1 MTGGSTIVEFWRDE
15 PSETPA
21 QADDILL
28 LNQAVLDI
36 EDDEPAAES
45 GEAGIKRVRI
55 ILMGAAVAW
64 IGFAGWAMIASGDL
78 RAGPSAWASAIAT
91 LLVPLTL
98 LALTYLLLVRNSRS
112 ESRRY
117 LDTAR
122 ALRTEAD
129 LLEIRLGR
137 IATQLETARKKMQD
151 QAELLDSYGAAAS
164 SNMEASAE
172 LIASRAHASA
182 ARAEVAERAGA
193 ALMAQMHALM
203 GAIPELEDR
212 TGRMAAQIMD
222 NSHALGDR
230 IDTLEARLHTLGELS
245 DEARTRTLSATKS
258 LSSQLTQLQEATR
271 SASEEVTGMA
281 EIAAGRIDAT
291 AQTARQAMDRTRQD
305 VEAQS
310 AALVALVDTAQA
322 GVSSTSETARNALIA
337 ELDHAQA
344 ALEERLAIVRQAMD
358 RTRADVD
365 AQTAALATLID
376 TAQAG
381 VSSTSAGVRQTLIE
395 ELDHAHAALQVRLD
409 AAKQAMDLTR
419 ADIEAQSVALV
430 AMVDSAQAG
439 VASTSDVVRQS
450 LVADLDHA
458 QAALQVRL
466 DAARQAMDRT
476 RADIE
481 AQSLALVAMVDS
493 AQAGAATASETVSQ
507 TLGADLDHAQ
517 ANLQERLD
525 GLLAQVETAMATAD
539 EGLSRRADTLSALVT
554 AAEAGI
560 GSASEGVI
568 AVLTR
573 DMDKIEQD
581 LRGRMGDA
589 LDRAQAALSQTDA
602 SLSNQAAALD
612 ALIARSRE
620 SLDAIG
626 SDTIIGLSDSIGEV
640 EGRLHQINDLVEGQ
654 KALMNSL
661 HDGLN
666 DTIAGTEGK
675 FATLE
680 EAALARSE
688 RMTDA
693 LTRLTGETQRIDSA
707 LTAGGL
713 TADKLIGSAE
723 TLLVALDSSVRELD
737 ETYPAA
743 LDRFDARM
751 EQSRALLGSATPE
764 LERLE
769 AISQALA
776 GRAEEAESLLRGQG
790 SRLTEW
796 LESTQSGL
804 EANRQLVDRLR
815 VALDGAHQD
824 ATRITEGAG
833 PLLVTALLRVKDTAD
848 QAAERARQA
857 LSRAIPDAAQQLGD
871 ASEAAMQRALGD
883 RVAEQIEQVAK
894 VAEEAIKA
902 AHQASE
908 RLTRQLLTIADTSAT
923 IEQRIAQAEQAS
935 EDRDRDH
942 FARRSAALIESLN
955 STAIDVAKILSNDVT
970 DTAWSAYLKGDR
982 GVFTRRAVKLLD
994 AGESREI
1001 ALHYDDDA
1009 EFRDHVN
1016 RYIHDFESMLRIIL
1030 SARDGNALGVAVL
1043 SSDMGKL
1050 YVALA
1055 QAIERLRQ

>member
-15 PSETPA
+15 PSETAA

-28 LNQAVLDI
+28 LKQAVMDI
-36 EDDEPAAES
+36 EEDDPAAGS
-45 GEAGIKRVRI
+45 GDAWVKRVRI
-55 ILMGAAVAW
+55 ALTLVAVAW

-78 RAGPSAWASAIAT
+78 RAGPSAFANAIAT

-129 LLEIRLGR
+129 LLELRLGR
-137 IATQLETARKKMQD
+137 IATQLEAARQTMQD

-182 ARAEVAERAGA
+182 ERAEAAERAGA
-193 ALMAQMHALM
+193 ALMAQMDALI
-203 GAIPELEDR
+203 GTIPELEDR

-222 NSHALGDR
+222 NGHALGDR
-230 IDTLEARLHTLGELS
+230 IDTLEARLHALAELS
-245 DEARTRTLSATKS
+245 DDARARTLSATKS

-305 VEAQS
+305 VDAQS
-310 AALVALVDTAQA
+310 AALTALV
-322 GVSSTSETARNALIA
+322 
-337 ELDHAQA
+337 
-344 ALEERLAIVRQAMD
+344 
-358 RTRADVD
+358 
-365 AQTAALATLID
+365 
-376 TAQAG
+376 
-381 VSSTSAGVRQTLIE
+381 
-395 ELDHAHAALQVRLD
+395 
-409 AAKQAMDLTR
+409 
-419 ADIEAQSVALV
+419 EA
-430 AMVDSAQAG
+430 AQAG
-439 VASTSDVVRQS
+439 VATTSESVRVA
-450 LVADLDHA
+450 LVADLDRA
-458 QAALQVRL
+458 QA
-466 DAARQAMDRT
+466 
-476 RADIE
+476 
-481 AQSLALVAMVDS
+481 
-493 AQAGAATASETVSQ
+493 
-507 TLGADLDHAQ
+507 DLR
-517 ANLQERLD
+517 ERLD
-525 GLLAQVETAMATAD
+525 QAMTQVRETMAASD
-539 EGLSRRADTLSALVT
+539 DGLSRRAETLTALV
-554 AAEAGI
+554 AAAQAGI
-560 GSASEGVI
+560 GSASDHVMGVL
-568 AVLTR
+568 AR
-573 DMDKIEQD
+573 DMDVIEQE
-581 LRGRMGDA
+581 LRQRMGGA
-589 LDRAQAALSQTDA
+589 LDRAEEALTFTD
-602 SLSNQAAALD
+602 SRLSAQAAALD

-626 SDTIIGLSDSIGEV
+626 SDTVVGLTDSIGDV
-640 EGRLHQINDLVEGQ
+640 ESRLHQINDMVEGQ
-654 KALMNSL
+654 KALMTSL
-661 HDGLN
+661 HAGLN
-666 DTIAGTEGK
+666 DSIAGTENR

-680 EAALARSE
+680 ETTLARSA
-688 RMTDA
+688 RMNDA
-693 LTRLTGETQRIDSA
+693 LTRLTAETQRIDSA

>member
-15 PSETPA
+15 PSETAA

-28 LNQAVLDI
+28 LKQAVMDI
-36 EDDEPAAES
+36 EEDDPAAGS
-45 GEAGIKRVRI
+45 GDAWVKRVRI
-55 ILMGAAVAW
+55 GLTLVAVAW

-78 RAGPSAWASAIAT
+78 RAGPSAFANAIAT

-129 LLEIRLGR
+129 LLELRLGR
-137 IATQLETARKKMQD
+137 IATQLEAARQTMQD

-182 ARAEVAERAGA
+182 ERAEAAERAGA
-193 ALMAQMHALM
+193 ALMAQMDALI
-203 GAIPELEDR
+203 GTIPELEDR

-222 NSHALGDR
+222 NGHALGDR
-230 IDTLEARLHTLGELS
+230 IDTLEARLHALGELS
-245 DEARTRTLSATKS
+245 DDARARTLSATKS

-305 VEAQS
+305 VDAQS
-310 AALVALVDTAQA
+310 AALTALVEVAQA
-322 GVSSTSETARNALIA
+322 GVTTTSES
-337 ELDHAQA
+337 
-344 ALEERLAIVRQAMD
+344 VR
-358 RTRADVD
+358 
-365 AQTAALATLID
+365 
-376 TAQAG
+376 
-381 VSSTSAGVRQTLIE
+381 
-395 ELDHAHAALQVRLD
+395 
-409 AAKQAMDLTR
+409 
-419 ADIEAQSVALV
+419 EA
-430 AMVDSAQAG
+430 
-439 VASTSDVVRQS
+439 
-450 LVADLDHA
+450 LVADLDRA
-458 QAALQVRL
+458 QA
-466 DAARQAMDRT
+466 
-476 RADIE
+476 
-481 AQSLALVAMVDS
+481 
-493 AQAGAATASETVSQ
+493 
-507 TLGADLDHAQ
+507 DLR
-517 ANLQERLD
+517 ERLD
-525 GLLAQVETAMATAD
+525 QAMAQVRETMAASD
-539 EGLSRRADTLSALVT
+539 DGLSRRAETLTALV
-554 AAEAGI
+554 AAAQAGI
-560 GSASEGVI
+560 GSASEHVMGV
-568 AVLTR
+568 LGR
-573 DMDKIEQD
+573 DMDVIEQE
-581 LRGRMGDA
+581 LRQRMGGA
-589 LDRAQAALSQTDA
+589 LDRAEEALTFTDSRLSAQT
-602 SLSNQAAALD
+602 AALD

-626 SDTIIGLSDSIGEV
+626 SDTVVGLTDTVGDV
-640 EGRLHQINDLVEGQ
+640 ESRLHQINDMVEGQ
-654 KALMNSL
+654 KALMTSL
-661 HDGLN
+661 HAGLN
-666 DTIAGTEGK
+666 DSIAGTESR

-680 EAALARSE
+680 ETTLARSA

-693 LTRLTGETQRIDSA
+693 LTRLTAETQRIDGA
-707 LTAGGL
+707 LAAGGL

-737 ETYPAA
+737 ETYPGA
-743 LDRFDARM
+743 LERFDARI
-751 EQSRALLGSATPE
+751 EQSRVLLASATPE
-764 LERLE
+764 MERLE
-769 AISQALA
+769 AISQALV

-857 LSRAIPDAAQQLGD
+857 LARAIPDAAQQLGD

-883 RVAEQIEQVAK
+883 KVAAQIEQVAK

-908 RLTRQLLTIADTSAT
+908 RLTRQLLTIADTSANV
-923 IEQRIAQAEQAS
+923 EQRIAQAEQAS

-942 FARRSAALIESLN
+942 FARRSASLIESLN
-955 STAIDVAKILSNDVT
+955 STAIDVTKILSNDVT

>member
-15 PSETPA
+15 PSETAA

-28 LNQAVLDI
+28 LKQAVMDI
-36 EDDEPAAES
+36 EEDDPAAGS
-45 GEAGIKRVRI
+45 GDAWVKRVRI
-55 ILMGAAVAW
+55 ALTLVAVAW

-78 RAGPSAWASAIAT
+78 RAGPSAFANAIAT

-129 LLEIRLGR
+129 LLELRLGR
-137 IATQLETARKKMQD
+137 IATQLEAARQTMQD

-182 ARAEVAERAGA
+182 ERAEAAERAGA
-193 ALMAQMHALM
+193 ALMAQMDALI
-203 GAIPELEDR
+203 GTIPELEDR

-222 NSHALGDR
+222 NGHALGDR
-230 IDTLEARLHTLGELS
+230 IDTLEARLHALGELS
-245 DEARTRTLSATKS
+245 DDARARTLSATKS

-305 VEAQS
+305 VDAQS
-310 AALVALVDTAQA
+310 AALTALVEVAQA
-322 GVSSTSETARNALIA
+322 GVTTTSES
-337 ELDHAQA
+337 
-344 ALEERLAIVRQAMD
+344 VR
-358 RTRADVD
+358 
-365 AQTAALATLID
+365 
-376 TAQAG
+376 
-381 VSSTSAGVRQTLIE
+381 
-395 ELDHAHAALQVRLD
+395 
-409 AAKQAMDLTR
+409 
-419 ADIEAQSVALV
+419 EA
-430 AMVDSAQAG
+430 
-439 VASTSDVVRQS
+439 
-450 LVADLDHA
+450 LVADLDRA
-458 QAALQVRL
+458 QA
-466 DAARQAMDRT
+466 
-476 RADIE
+476 
-481 AQSLALVAMVDS
+481 
-493 AQAGAATASETVSQ
+493 
-507 TLGADLDHAQ
+507 DLR
-517 ANLQERLD
+517 ERLD
-525 GLLAQVETAMATAD
+525 QAMAQVRETMAASD
-539 EGLSRRADTLSALVT
+539 DGLSRRAETLTALV
-554 AAEAGI
+554 AAAQAGI
-560 GSASEGVI
+560 GSASEHVMGVL
-568 AVLTR
+568 VR
-573 DMDKIEQD
+573 DMDVIEQE
-581 LRGRMGDA
+581 LRQRMGGA
-589 LDRAQAALSQTDA
+589 LDRAEEALTFTD
-602 SLSNQAAALD
+602 SRLSAQAAALD

-626 SDTIIGLSDSIGEV
+626 SDTVVGLTDSIGDV
-640 EGRLHQINDLVEGQ
+640 ESRLHQINDMVEGQ
-654 KALMNSL
+654 KALMTSL
-661 HDGLN
+661 HAGLN
-666 DTIAGTEGK
+666 DSIAGTESR

-680 EAALARSE
+680 ETTLARSA

-693 LTRLTGETQRIDSA
+693 LTRLTAETQRIDGA
-707 LTAGGL
+707 LAAGGL

-737 ETYPAA
+737 ETYPGA
-743 LDRFDARM
+743 LERFDARI
-751 EQSRALLGSATPE
+751 EQSRVLLASATPE
-764 LERLE
+764 MERLE
-769 AISQALA
+769 AISQALV

-857 LSRAIPDAAQQLGD
+857 LARAIPDAAQQLGD

-883 RVAEQIEQVAK
+883 KVAAQIEQVAK

-908 RLTRQLLTIADTSAT
+908 RLTRQLLTIADTSANV
-923 IEQRIAQAEQAS
+923 EQRIAQAEQAS

-942 FARRSAALIESLN
+942 FARRSASLIESLN
-955 STAIDVAKILSNDVT
+955 STAIDVTKILSNDVT